1 VNLHDPGGVG
11 GGGTHVDIQ
20 LNVFRVTRLPVQP
33 FQQYDV
39 RVSYLWSCICSNM
52 LTGWCVTPSR
62 RALRA
67 RCLTLI
73 TSTVIT
79 KANATADDSELPARR
94 KQDIIDKLQNDR
106 ADIFTSRA
114 AFDGNV

>member
-1 VNLHDPGGVG
+1 VG
-11 GGGTHVDIQ
+11 GGGNFVDIQ
-20 LNVFRVTRLPVQP
+20 LNVFTVTQLPVQP

-52 LTGWCVTPSR
+52 LAGWCVTPLR

-73 TSTVIT
+73 TPTVIT
-79 KANATADDSELPARR
+79 KANAAADDRELPARR